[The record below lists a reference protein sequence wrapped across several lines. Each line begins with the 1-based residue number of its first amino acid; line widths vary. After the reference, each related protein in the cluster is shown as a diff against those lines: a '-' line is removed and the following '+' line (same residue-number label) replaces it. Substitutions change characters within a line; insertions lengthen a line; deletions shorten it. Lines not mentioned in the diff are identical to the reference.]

1 MKKNQNAG
9 EDLVINLT
17 SSLIFLYRAAL
28 LEVLSNK
35 LQNAKQ
41 KAERNCETKKRK
53 SGMNASYSNYFM
65 NSNLLLTEF
74 ISKLIKTS

>member
-1 MKKNQNAG
+1 MKTKKIKMKKNQNAG
-9 EDLVINLT
+9 EDVVIINFFT

-41 KAERNCETKKRK
+41 KAERNGETKRGKV
-53 SGMNASYSNYFM
+53 
-65 NSNLLLTEF
+65 E
-74 ISKLIKTS
+74 

>member
-1 MKKNQNAG
+1 MLAKT
-9 EDLVINLT
+9 LLSFIFFT

-41 KAERNCETKKRK
+41 KAERNCETKKK
-53 SGMNASYSNYFM
+53 EKWNEC
-65 NSNLLLTEF
+65 LL
-74 ISKLIKTS
+74 